1 MWRTYCCL
9 KGFFPIVDTCLS
21 CEDIARQSCAIV
33 PRWRIFGD
41 FLWSPYGI
49 GQSIIFLS
57 CFFYLSLFFS
67 LLNLNRRRLDA
78 NLECRTE
85 TCCTWLAGNAGPKKL
100 PKMRHLGTIAVA
112 QLYRA
117 ISSQLRHISTIGKKT
132 CYLLNS
138 NMSSRCPHNLVNFG
152 LLAAEICWQV

>member
-1 MWRTYCCL
+1 LLFKRFFSDCRYMPQLRRYSSTKLCDSAQMANIWR
-9 KGFFPIVDTCLS
+9 FFMV
-21 CEDIARQSCAIV
+21 A
-33 PRWRIFGD
+33 
-41 FLWSPYGI
+41 LWNRAVYYI
-49 GQSIIFLS
+49 LS

-67 LLNLNRRRLDA
+67 LPNLNRWRLDA

-100 PKMRHLGTIAVA
+100 PKMRNLGTIA

-117 ISSQLRHISTIGKKT
+117 ISSQLRHILTIGKN
-132 CYLLNS
+132 LLNS

-152 LLAAEICWQV
+152 LLAAEICWRV